1 MGPMI
6 SKGAKARAE
15 RLIQDSLDAGADVLL
30 DGRYMLTWRP
40 LRSCIEKRNRIVK
53 RLRYSHHRNTWTV
66 SHGLGILTHDG
77 V

>member
-30 DGRYMLTWRP
+30 DGRYYLGRT
-40 LRSCIEKRNRIVK
+40 LRTFIDN
-53 RLRYSHHRNTWTV
+53 L
-66 SHGLGILTHDG
+66 
-77 V
+77 